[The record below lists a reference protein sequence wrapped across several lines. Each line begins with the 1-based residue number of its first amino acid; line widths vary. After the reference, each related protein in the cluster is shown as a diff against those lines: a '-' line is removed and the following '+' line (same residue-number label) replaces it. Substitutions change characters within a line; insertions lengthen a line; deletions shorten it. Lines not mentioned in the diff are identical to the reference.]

1 MTTSTINYIDFLD
14 EEKTTNELR
23 KKYEEEL
30 FVTAGSDLN
39 GWMYKR
45 YKHCAL
51 FYYPATQLMGIYVII
66 KPTTPEDELERNM
79 KVEMISGYYVNEKE
93 DDPIGKAFFNAS
105 KHFLANTFE
114 EVSNNPHSPVAN
126 SFALS
131 KLYESFKTHC
141 LVFNEKGEHI
151 WPYTAIEKLSSR
163 SFKVEFDDL
172 DLMRYTP
179 TSSDAERMK
188 EFTGR
193 YKIEIFGGDKERNLR
208 NLF

>member
-1 MTTSTINYIDFLD
+1 
-14 EEKTTNELR
+14 
-23 KKYEEEL
+23 
-30 FVTAGSDLN
+30 
-39 GWMYKR
+39 
-45 YKHCAL
+45 
-51 FYYPATQLMGIYVII
+51 MGIYVII
-66 KPTTPEDELERNM
+66 KPTTPKDELERNM

-93 DDPIGKAFFNAS
+93 DDYIGKAFFNAS
-105 KHFLANTFE
+105 KHFFASTFD
-114 EVSNNPHSPVAN
+114 EVSNNPYSPVAN

-131 KLYESFKTHC
+131 KLYESFKIHC

-151 WPYTAIEKLSSR
+151 WPYTEKEKLGSR

-193 YKIEIFGGDKERNLR
+193 YKIEIFGGDKAQSLNNSL
-208 NLF
+208 

>member
-1 MTTSTINYIDFLD
+1 MITSTINYIDFLD
-14 EEKTTNELR
+14 EEKTTIELR

-30 FVTAGSDLN
+30 FITAGKDLN
-39 GWMYKR
+39 GWMFKR

-66 KPTTPEDELERNM
+66 KPTTSEDELERSM

-93 DDPIGKAFFNAS
+93 DDPISKASFNAS
-105 KHFLANTFE
+105 KHFFASTFD
-114 EVSNNPHSPVAN
+114 EVGNNPYSPVAN

-131 KLYESFKTHC
+131 KLYESFKIYC
-141 LVFNEKGEHI
+141 LVFNDKEEHV
-151 WPYTAIEKLSSR
+151 WPYTAKEKLSSR

-193 YKIEIFGGDKERNLR
+193 YKIEICGSGKE
-208 NLF
+208 

>member
-14 EEKTTNELR
+14 EEKITIELR
-23 KKYEEEL
+23 RKYEEEL
-30 FVTAGSDLN
+30 FITAGKDLN
-39 GWMYKR
+39 GWMFKR
-45 YKHCAL
+45 YKHCVL

-66 KPTTPEDELERNM
+66 KPTTSKDELERSM
-79 KVEMISGYYVNEKE
+79 KVEMISGYYVNAKE
-93 DDPIGKAFFNAS
+93 DDPIGKASFNAS
-105 KHFLANTFE
+105 KHFFASTFD

-131 KLYESFKTHC
+131 KLYESFKIHC
-141 LVFNEKGEHI
+141 LVFNDEEERV
-151 WPYTAIEKLSSR
+151 WPYTAKEKLSGR

-172 DLMRYTP
+172 DLMRYKP

-193 YKIEIFGGDKERNLR
+193 YKIEICGSGKEQSLNNSL
-208 NLF
+208 